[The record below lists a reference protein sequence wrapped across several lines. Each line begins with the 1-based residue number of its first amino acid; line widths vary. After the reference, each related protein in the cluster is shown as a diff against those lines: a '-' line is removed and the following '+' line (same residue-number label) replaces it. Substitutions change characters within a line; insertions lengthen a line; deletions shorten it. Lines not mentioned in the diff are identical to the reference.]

1 MDLAECGL
9 AGFLCAV
16 EGRDIETPLSE
27 VSVLN
32 LCPEGPAC
40 KDGRRASTLATT
52 SKFQPAHFCVHW
64 CRLWF
69 QRLDLANR
77 EGYGATRKN
86 FSNPSANT
94 KSLN

>member
-9 AGFLCAV
+9 AGFLRAV

-40 KDGRRASTLATT
+40 KDRRRASTLATT
-52 SKFQPAHFCVHW
+52 SKFQPAHLYMHSCH
-64 CRLWF
+64 LWF
-69 QRLDLANR
+69 
-77 EGYGATRKN
+77 
-86 FSNPSANT
+86 
-94 KSLN
+94 